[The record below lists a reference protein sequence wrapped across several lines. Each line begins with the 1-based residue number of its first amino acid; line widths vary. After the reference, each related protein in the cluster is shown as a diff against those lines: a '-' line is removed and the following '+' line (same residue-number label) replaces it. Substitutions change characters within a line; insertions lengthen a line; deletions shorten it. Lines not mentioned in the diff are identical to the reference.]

1 LQISGLSFAEMPEA
15 LHRRRQTPPSVGAE
29 LLDRNGSWSPT
40 LLPSD
45 GSDPTLSPVNKS
57 DKRIELTHECM
68 FNATSSWTLN
78 SPERFSKSSPPEV
91 PNRIEPPHMVAI
103 DEEILNAGRRR
114 DHHPRDAK

>member
-1 LQISGLSFAEMPEA
+1 
-15 LHRRRQTPPSVGAE
+15 
-29 LLDRNGSWSPT
+29 
-40 LLPSD
+40 
-45 GSDPTLSPVNKS
+45 
-57 DKRIELTHECM
+57 M